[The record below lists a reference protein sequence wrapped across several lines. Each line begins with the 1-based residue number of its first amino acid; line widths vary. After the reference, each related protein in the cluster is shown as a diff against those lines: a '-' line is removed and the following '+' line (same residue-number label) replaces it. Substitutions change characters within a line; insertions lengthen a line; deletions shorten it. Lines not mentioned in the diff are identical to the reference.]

1 MKKILVLNSGSSSL
15 KYRLFAFDE
24 NSSELLTKGL
34 AERIGLDESRIIWQ
48 NKEGE
53 KNVITC
59 DLENH
64 EAALKKVLELLV
76 GNGLETIDE
85 LAGIGHRLGHGGE
98 IFKKSVLIDDD
109 NLQIIRET
117 QNLLPLHGKA
127 FMLGIDA
134 LKKLLPNVLQVAT
147 FDTAFHQTM
156 PEEAFLYAL
165 PWEQYTKYKIRRYG
179 FHGTS
184 HYFVSRELQKLMPEA
199 KKVITCHLGSG
210 GSITAIKDGKSVD
223 TSLGFTG
230 TAGVVMGTRCGD
242 LDAFVP
248 LYIMQ
253 TQNKTADE
261 VHLMLHKECGFY
273 GLSDGYSDS
282 RDIEEQYINGDKKAK
297 IAYDVYV
304 HGIIKYIGAYAAVLG
319 GVDAIVFTAGIG
331 ENSPMLR
338 KMVCDK
344 LDYLGVKLDD
354 NANNIR
360 GEVREISLNES
371 KVKVWVIPTNEEQV
385 IAEET
390 YKLIA

>member
-1 MKKILVLNSGSSSL
+1 
-15 KYRLFAFDE
+15 
-24 NSSELLTKGL
+24 
-34 AERIGLDESRIIWQ
+34 
-48 NKEGE
+48 
-53 KNVITC
+53 
-59 DLENH
+59 
-64 EAALKKVLELLV
+64 
-76 GNGLETIDE
+76 
-85 LAGIGHRLGHGGE
+85 
-98 IFKKSVLIDDD
+98 
-109 NLQIIRET
+109 
-117 QNLLPLHGKA
+117 
-127 FMLGIDA
+127 
-134 LKKLLPNVLQVAT
+134 
-147 FDTAFHQTM
+147 
-156 PEEAFLYAL
+156 
-165 PWEQYTKYKIRRYG
+165 
-179 FHGTS
+179 
-184 HYFVSRELQKLMPEA
+184 
-199 KKVITCHLGSG
+199 
-210 GSITAIKDGKSVD
+210 
-223 TSLGFTG
+223 
-230 TAGVVMGTRCGD
+230 MGTRCGD

-282 RDIEEQYINGDKKAK
+282 RDIEERYINGDKKAK

-344 LDYLGVKLDD
+344 LDYLGVKLNDK
-354 NANNIR
+354 ANSIR
-360 GEVREISLNES
+360 GQLREISLNES

>member
-34 AERIGLDESRIIWQ
+34 AERIGLDGSRIIWQ

-53 KNVITC
+53 KNVLTW

-98 IFKKSVLIDDD
+98 TFKESVLIDDD

-282 RDIEEQYINGDKKAK
+282 RDIEERYINGDKKAK

-344 LDYLGVKLDD
+344 LDYLGVKLNDK
-354 NANNIR
+354 ANSIR
-360 GEVREISLNES
+360 GQLREISLNES